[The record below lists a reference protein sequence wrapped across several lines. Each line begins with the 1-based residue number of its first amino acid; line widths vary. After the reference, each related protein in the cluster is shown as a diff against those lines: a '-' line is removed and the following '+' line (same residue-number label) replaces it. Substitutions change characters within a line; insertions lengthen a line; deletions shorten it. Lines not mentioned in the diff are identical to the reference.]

1 VQPLLEIDIFSIE
14 IDFHILAD
22 PNAPDFRHTEVAHGV
37 AHRISLRIEHR
48 FLRFNDHVNFHVSH
62 ANADLLRN
70 KREAV
75 PLRHERSAR
84 VSPRMQRIGWRIP
97 AAWLTLCIVWSST
110 WLAIKV
116 GLRDLP
122 PISFVAIRFLI
133 AIIVLT
139 AVSAGRVR
147 LLPRHRADYV
157 VLAFTGILMF
167 AVNYTLL
174 FWGELYVSSGLAA
187 VLQATIPIFGMIF
200 AHWMLPDEPLRL
212 QRLMGALLALGGVAL
227 ICMRLL
233 SFSGV
238 LAFWGGVGISLGG
251 AGAAFSNVVLKKR
264 AIQIA
269 PAMLAAWQMIFG
281 TAPLLIL
288 GVIVD
293 GNPAR
298 FHWSTMTIFCL
309 LYLAIIG
316 SSLTF
321 LLLYWLLPRMTVT
334 NLQTIS
340 LITPPGALMLGWA
353 LGGEKFPLWSLLG
366 AAVVLAGVWMIFRRT
381 KDQRV
386 VEAVAVIPDRG

>member
-1 VQPLLEIDIFSIE
+1 
-14 IDFHILAD
+14 
-22 PNAPDFRHTEVAHGV
+22 
-37 AHRISLRIEHR
+37 
-48 FLRFNDHVNFHVSH
+48 
-62 ANADLLRN
+62 
-70 KREAV
+70 
-75 PLRHERSAR
+75 
-84 VSPRMQRIGWRIP
+84 MQRIGWRIP
-97 AAWLTLCIVWSST
+97 VAWLTLCIVWSST

-133 AIIVLT
+133 AIVVLA
-139 AVSAGRVR
+139 AVSVGRVR
-147 LLPRHRADYV
+147 LLPRYRADYV
-157 VLAFTGILMF
+157 VLAFPGILMF

-212 QRLMGALLALGGVAL
+212 QKLVGALLALGGVAL

-233 SFSGV
+233 TFSGV
-238 LAFWGGVGISLGG
+238 HAFWGGVGISLGG

-264 AIQIA
+264 SIQIA

-288 GVIVD
+288 GAVVD

-298 FHWSTMTIFCL
+298 FHWSAMSIFCL

-340 LITPPGALMLGWA
+340 LITPPGAVMFGWL
-353 LGGEKFPLWSLLG
+353 LGGETFSSWALAGG
-366 AAVVLAGVWMIFRRT
+366 ALVLAGVWMIFRRAQPRLIEECET
-381 KDQRV
+381 V
-386 VEAVAVIPDRG
+386 LPRG